1 MPISDLSPGMKNVR
15 PPAVSDMAAPALSI
29 IIPVLDEAT
38 TIVQCLSALQPL
50 RDGSSVEI
58 VVADGGSR
66 DATPALAAALADIVL
81 ASPRGRGAQM
91 NHGAASAHGDI
102 LLFLHADTR
111 LPDDAIA
118 RIYEAIR
125 HGAEWGRFDVHIEGR
140 ISGLGLVAAMMNL
153 RSRLTG
159 IATGDQAIFVTRKAF
174 DQVGGFP
181 DMPLMEDIA
190 FSTQMRQ
197 RGRPACLRQKV
208 CTAGRRWE
216 KHGLLRT
223 ILLMW
228 QLRLRYFL
236 GADPK
241 QLARDYGYA
250 PRES

>member
-1 MPISDLSPGMKNVR
+1 MPIFVSSPGMKNVR
-15 PPAVSDMAAPALSI
+15 PPAVSEMTAPALSI
-29 IIPVLDEAT
+29 IIPVLDEAA
-38 TIVQCLSALQPL
+38 TIVQCLSLLQPL
-50 RDGSSVEI
+50 RHGSVEI
-58 VVADGGSR
+58 VVADGGSH
-66 DATPALAAALADIVL
+66 DATPTLAQALADIVIT
-81 ASPRGRGAQM
+81 SPRGRGIQM

-111 LPDDAIA
+111 LPDDAIK
-118 RIYEAIR
+118 RINEAIR

-159 IATGDQAIFVTRKAF
+159 IATGDQAIFVTREAF